1 VRGIQAAFTG
11 KIGRDAELKTSKAGK
26 PWVSFSVAVDE
37 AEGGVITWIR
47 GVMFGE
53 WATELY
59 PQLKRRTE
67 VYCEGRLKL
76 ESWTGRDGRDR
87 SGLSVTVAKLVV
99 LGRVG
104 FDPYPRGATKTEPPA
119 EHPELEGYGLSR
131 REDLPF

>member
-11 KIGRDAELKTSKAGK
+11 RVGRDAELKTSKAGK

-53 WATELY
+53 WAAELH
-59 PQLKRRTE
+59 PQLKRSTE

-104 FDPYPRGATKTEPPA
+104 FDPYPRGATKTEPRGAHHEFEGHGRA
-119 EHPELEGYGLSR
+119 E
-131 REDLPF
+131 EDLPF

>member
-1 VRGIQAAFTG
+1 MKGVVCAFVG
-11 KIGRDAELKTSKAGK
+11 KLGRDAELKTSKHSK
-26 PWVSFSVAVDE
+26 PWLSFSVAVDE
-37 AEGGVITWIR
+37 ASEGVITWIR

-59 PQLKRRTE
+59 PELKKGTE

-99 LGRVG
+99 LGRIG
-104 FDPYPRGATKTEPPA
+104 FDPHPREAKPEP
-119 EHPELEGYGLSR
+119 HPEGQGPTEQ
-131 REDLPF
+131 DLPF